1 MSEELQLFLGF
12 IGFTFAAPFIF
23 AAIIFFAVMVTGV
36 VMMPFMLFVMLLE
49 YGGNWREMM
58 DMEFGCNFRKDN
70 AAGTDT
76 EDEWNQSQDAIGI
89 SVYPRSIRSL
99 EDPSKRKP

>member
-1 MSEELQLFLGF
+1 MSEELQLFLSF
-12 IGFTFAAPFIF
+12 IGFTFATPFIF
-23 AAIIFFAVMVTGV
+23 ALMLLAVVVFTSIIMA
-36 VMMPFMLFVMLLE
+36 PFMFFLMLVL
-49 YGGNWREMM
+49 YKGDWREMM

-76 EDEWNQSQDAIGI
+76 EDEWNQSQDATGI
-89 SVYPRSIRSL
+89 SVYPRSIRLL